1 MGVYVG
7 LLGLVGGLGGADTLI
22 LGNDLDLILDL
33 RFVFNLATLACSAF
47 SLACCSA
54 CCLIVLKVLSNIS

>member
-1 MGVYVG
+1 MGVEVG
-7 LLGLVGGLGGADTLI
+7 LLGLVGGLGGADTLM

-33 RFVFNLATLACSAF
+33 RLGFNLATLVCSAF

-54 CCLIVLKVLSNIS
+54 CCLIVLKVLLNIS